1 MAYACPVCD
10 AVEADAE
17 HLANHLA
24 ITATLHEDDHA
35 AWLDDHAPD
44 WPDRSPSE
52 LGETAVE
59 HAEKRDV
66 EGTTHSHE
74 HGHEPDLRPET
85 DSGWMDASGADD
97 ETERVL
103 REARELT
110 RQAQGAPE
118 GEAQGAPE
126 GEAQEESEGE
136 HRE

>member
-24 ITATLHEDDHA
+24 ITASLHEGDHA

-44 WPDRSPSE
+44 WPNRSPSE
-52 LGETAVE
+52 LGTTAVE
-59 HAEKRDV
+59 HAEEREV
-66 EGTTHSHE
+66 EGSTHSHE
-74 HGHEPDLRPET
+74 HGQESGLPPET
-85 DSGWMDASGADD
+85 DSGWMDASEAGADN

-110 RQAQGAPE
+110 RQAQRE
-118 GEAQGAPE
+118 SEDEAQR
-126 GEAQEESEGE
+126 ESEDE